1 MSLRYLTEEE
11 IENIRVQRGV
21 ARLSVGALEQRAGLR
36 NQKLAEALRS
46 RVKMSETE
54 IACVFS
60 NLATSQPIAADKGH
74 RMICTRCKKHLTDP
88 GETKCRVCKGETVTV
103 GAGALEIDGKPVVSR
118 DEQQVQQWAEKLA
131 GMVTPVYDTI
141 AKLRTEVFERF
152 AQAENASI
160 ANADFAE
167 AIHDRLKLIEK
178 ATPDPRTTPAELASR
193 IEHCMQE
200 LSRQGK
206 RLISVQ
212 TDLDD
217 RVSALAQALAA
228 HEKSKAAP
236 VSAAETPRDP
246 DIIVSFVN
254 FERVCRQMYTK
265 CPHLFAATV
274 RRAAGA

>member
-1 MSLRYLTEEE
+1 MSQRYLTEEE
-11 IENIRVQRGV
+11 IEKIRVQRGV
-21 ARLSVGALEQRAGLR
+21 ARLSVAALEQRAGLR
-36 NQKLAEALRS
+36 NQKLAEALRA

-88 GETKCRVCKGETVTV
+88 GETKCRGCKGETNVTV
-103 GAGALEIDGKPVVSR
+103 EIIGKPVP
-118 DEQQVQQWAEKLA
+118 
-131 GMVTPVYDTI
+131 PV
-141 AKLRTEVFERF
+141 VP
-152 AQAENASI
+152 Q
-160 ANADFAE
+160 
-167 AIHDRLKLIEK
+167 
-178 ATPDPRTTPAELASR
+178 DPRITPAELASR

-206 RLISVQ
+206 RIISVQ

-236 VSAAETPRDP
+236 LSAAEGQPVRQASSDP

-254 FERVCRQMYTK
+254 FERVCRQMYAK

-274 RRAAGA
+274 RRACEGKP